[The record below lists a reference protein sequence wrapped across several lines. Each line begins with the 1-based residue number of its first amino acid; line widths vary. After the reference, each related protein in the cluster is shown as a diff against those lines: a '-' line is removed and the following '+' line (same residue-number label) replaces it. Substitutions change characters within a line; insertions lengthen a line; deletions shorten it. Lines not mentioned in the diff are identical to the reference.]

1 LKAWQ
6 PGGGVSVMESKA
18 FREKSDSDLFRMYHE
33 ETDDQEKN
41 RIRQEITMRYLY
53 TVRSV
58 AWQMKD
64 MYTGFTQP
72 EDIINEGVLE
82 LMKGI
87 DRYDP
92 DRDSR
97 FDTFVSRRIRGMVID
112 VIRKNDWMPRSYHRD
127 SRLIDEATD
136 ELMEMNGRNPSD
148 EELADYLSMSVTK
161 LRRLRRMSTMVNVLS
176 LDITY
181 DGNNDSILQV
191 PSDNRE
197 EQPEQKYMQD
207 EDIRILSSAIN
218 RLPEKEK
225 TVISLYYADE
235 LNMNQIAD
243 VMHLSQPRVSQLH
256 AQAIRRLRKSMAEE
270 LTEAS

>member
-1 LKAWQ
+1 MKVWQ

-225 TVISLYYADE
+225 MVISLYYADE

>member
-1 LKAWQ
+1 MKAWQ